1 VRQRSPPASHCA
13 QGCNTS
19 TDPNVLLSLCALC
32 HRLVQE
38 RISKDKMHLHVNAY
52 QQMQYVCTQMAFFE
66 LKVGGTTNNNRD
78 GESEL
83 RAVTVAVTVRIW
95 QADALL

>member
-1 VRQRSPPASHCA
+1 M
-13 QGCNTS
+13 
-19 TDPNVLLSLCALC
+19 LLSLCALC